1 MKIDELRR
9 IKDKEAPESEIAAT
23 SMNKRRNSTKRQN
36 IKCYKYDERG
46 HYARECRKL
55 KEKARDDVDN
65 NDNNDDEKSTKE
77 ASLFVL

>member
-1 MKIDELRR
+1 MKIDESRH
-9 IKDKEAPESEIAAT
+9 IKDKEPPESEIAAT
-23 SMNKRRNSTKRQN
+23 SMNKRRNGTKRQN

-65 NDNNDDEKSTKE
+65 DSNDDEKSTKE